1 MVFNFFTY
9 CVKEFGKIKARCAMW
24 NRTMQF
30 APMGFLRGKRPPV
43 LSVSATVRNGLAV
56 VSHNSPHRSPT
67 YRLTPLSGQRQ
78 TYPNTASRNVQ
89 SASFAS
95 RCSGQSKKAPCPGG
109 RP

>member
-30 APMGFLRGKRPPV
+30 AHPWALQGPAPPPIV
-43 LSVSATVRNGLAV
+43 SVSAMVRNGLAV
-56 VSHNSPHRSPT
+56 VSHNSPHRSAFRDL
-67 YRLTPLSGQRQ
+67 YRLTPLYGQRQ
-78 TYPNTASRNVQ
+78 AYPHTATRNVQ

-95 RCSGQSKKAPCPGG
+95 
-109 RP
+109 

>member
-56 VSHNSPHRSPT
+56 VSHNSPHRSAFRDL
-67 YRLTPLSGQRQ
+67 YRLTPLYGQRQ
-78 TYPNTASRNVQ
+78 AYPNTASRNVQ
-89 SASFAS
+89 SASFS
-95 RCSGQSKKAPCPGG
+95 S
-109 RP
+109 